1 MLKSDGFQS
10 TAEIDARLAELEQEK
25 KQLLALREQLQQP
38 PSNTSDSPLY
48 SPEQKI
54 AIFRGLFRGRADI
67 FANRWQ
73 NKQGRSGYS
82 VACNNEWLQGICHKP
97 RIKCQDCNHR
107 QFTELNDQIIYRHL
121 AGQQV
126 VGLYPLMHDNT
137 CYFLVAD
144 FDKGQWQ
151 EEVKAMS
158 KACRKFA
165 IPHAIEISRSG
176 NGAHL
181 WIFFNEKVPAKEA
194 RLLGF
199 GLLDKAMEFYPN
211 LSFDSYDRLFPN
223 QDILPEGGFG
233 NLIALPLQK
242 EARLSGNSSFVD
254 NELNVIQDQWQYLA
268 HMKSVSYSTLTKL
281 LTQISPNSALFK
293 EQEVIENRPPWEI
306 TAKAKPLLFENPPE
320 KITITLANH
329 VYFDLSEIPSALAA
343 RLRRLASFSNP
354 VFFKTQALRFS
365 THGIPRFI
373 SCARIEQ
380 GYLAIPR
387 GCLDEALELLIENQ
401 IEVQLDD
408 QRERGTKLNATKS
421 LVKLRKN
428 QQAAVR
434 AMSKHDAGI
443 LHAPTAFGKTVTAIG
458 MITKRKANTLILVH
472 SRQLLDQWRE
482 RLKSFLP
489 DTDVGII
496 GGGKKKPTGVI
507 DIATYQSLINKKDN
521 TVSEIVQDY
530 GHVIVDEC
538 HRVSAPRFEMVLNE
552 VRAKYVLGL
561 TATPER
567 QDGHQKIIFMA
578 AGPIR
583 HKVKST
589 TEDKFEQQVVVHQL
603 YDTPPRQLV
612 HSEERPKISD
622 AYRWIMENDQRT
634 QRIISDVLA
643 CIQKSKHPIVLTE
656 RREHAETINAMLLD
670 KEVDSVVLKGA
681 MRASER
687 KAVEEQLPSAQVV
700 VATGKYVGEGFDLP
714 RLDTLFLAMPIAWKG
729 SLAQYAGRIHRESDG
744 KDRVTIYD
752 YVDCSLPMLQRMFN
766 KREKSYKAMGYQ
778 ISFNGK
784 VPEQSKLSTEFLL
797 ASDKQGSEAPA

>member
-1 MLKSDGFQS
+1 MRKHEGFQS
-10 TAEIDARLAELEQEK
+10 IAEIDSRLVALEKEK

-38 PSNTSDSPLY
+38 SPNTSDSTLY

-54 AIFRGLFRGRADI
+54 AIFRGLFRGRNDI

-82 VACNNEWLQGICHKP
+82 VACNNEWVQGICHKP

-137 CYFLVAD
+137 CYFFAAD

-151 EEVKAMS
+151 EEIKAMS
-158 KACRKFA
+158 KACRKFE
-165 IPHAIEISRSG
+165 IPHTIEISRSG

-199 GLLDKAMEFYPN
+199 SLLDKAMEFYPN

-242 EARLSGNSSFVD
+242 EPRLSGNSSFVD
-254 NELNVIQDQWQYLA
+254 NELNVIQDQWQHLA
-268 HMKSVSYSTLTKL
+268 NIESISHGRLTKL

-293 EQEVIENRPPWEI
+293 EQEVIENRPPWEM
-306 TAKAKPLLFENPPE
+306 TSKAKPLLLENPPE

-387 GCLDEALELLIENQ
+387 GCLDEALELLTENQ

-408 QRERGTKLNATKS
+408 QHEPGTKLKTTKS

-434 AMSKHDAGI
+434 TMSKHDAGI

-458 MITKRKANTLILVH
+458 IITKRKANTLILVH
-472 SRQLLDQWRE
+472 SRQLLDQWKE

-489 DTDVGII
+489 DVDVGII
-496 GGGKKKPTGVI
+496 GGGKKKPTGII

-521 TVSEIVQDY
+521 TVSELVQDY

-538 HRVSAPRFEMVLNE
+538 HHVSAPRFEMVLNE

-589 TEDKFEQQVVVHQL
+589 TKAKFEQQVVVHQL
-603 YDTPPRQLV
+603 YDTPPRELV

-643 CIQKSKHPIVLTE
+643 CIQQSKHPIVLTE
-656 RREHAETINAMLLD
+656 RREHAETINAILLD

-687 KAVEEQLPSAQVV
+687 KAVEVHLPTAQVV

-744 KDRVTIYD
+744 KERVTIYD

-778 ISFNGK
+778 ISFNGEA
-784 VPEQSKLSTEFLL
+784 PEQGQLSTEFLL
-797 ASDKQGSEAPA
+797 ATDKQNSKAPA

>member
-1 MLKSDGFQS
+1 MPYNANPQS
-10 TAEIDARLAELEQEK
+10 IAEIDARLAELNNEQ
-25 KQLLALREQLQQP
+25 KQLLVLRAQLKEASP
-38 PSNTSDSPLY
+38 IEPDSNSY

-54 AIFRGLFRGRADI
+54 AIFRSLFRGRTDV

-73 NKQGRSGYS
+73 NKQGRNGYS
-82 VACNNEWLQGICHKP
+82 VACDNEWMQGTCHKP
-97 RIKCQDCNHR
+97 RVKCQDCNHR
-107 QFTELNDQIIYRHL
+107 QFTEINDQIIYRHL

-126 VGLYPLMHDNT
+126 VGVYPLMHDNT
-137 CYFLVAD
+137 CYFLAAD
-144 FDKGQWQ
+144 FDKGEWKD
-151 EEVKAMS
+151 EVIAMS
-158 KACRKFA
+158 KACQSFE

-199 GLLDKAMEFYPN
+199 GLLDKAMEIYSN

-223 QDILPEGGFG
+223 QDIMPEGGFG

-254 NELNVIQDQWQYLA
+254 KEFNVIQDQWQHLA
-268 HMKSVSYSTLTKL
+268 QMKSITHQDLNNLITKV
-281 LTQISPNSALFK
+281 SPNSILFD
-293 EQEVIENRPPWEI
+293 EQEVIEIRPPWEL
-306 TAKAKPLLFENPPE
+306 TAKTKPLILENPP
-320 KITITLANH
+320 KKVSITLANH
-329 VYFDLSEIPSALAA
+329 VYFDLSEIPSTLAA

-380 GYLAIPR
+380 GYLSIPR
-387 GCLDEALELLIENQ
+387 GCLDEALNLMSENQ
-401 IEVQLDD
+401 IEVQIDD
-408 QRERGTKLNATKS
+408 KRESGTKLKTTKS

-428 QQAAVR
+428 QQDAVR

-458 MITKRKANTLILVH
+458 MITKRKTNTLVLVH
-472 SRQLLDQWRE
+472 NRQLLDQWQE

-489 DTDVGII
+489 DIEVGVI

-507 DIATYQSLINKKDN
+507 DIATYQSLINQKDN
-521 TVSEIVQDY
+521 SVSELVQDY

-538 HRVSAPRFEMVLNE
+538 HHVSAPRFEMVLNE

-583 HKVKST
+583 HKAKNTS
-589 TEDKFEQQVVVHQL
+589 EDKFDQQVIVHQL
-603 YDTPPRQLV
+603 YGPPPKQLI

-622 AYRWIMENDQRT
+622 AYRWILENTERT
-634 QRIISDVLA
+634 ERIVSDIII
-643 CIQKSKHPIVLTE
+643 CIHQSKQPIVLTE
-656 RREHAETINAMLLD
+656 RREHAEIINSLLLE
-670 KEVDSVVLKGA
+670 KGIDSVALKGA
-681 MRASER
+681 MRAAER
-687 KAVEEQLPSAQVV
+687 KDIEKRLPTAQVV

-714 RLDTLFLAMPIAWKG
+714 RLDTLFLAMPIAWRG
-729 SLAQYAGRIHRESDG
+729 SLAQYAGRIHRESNG
-744 KDRVTIYD
+744 KERVTIHD
-752 YVDCSLPMLQRMFN
+752 YVDCSLPMLQRMFR

-778 ISFNGK
+778 LTSNGK
-784 VPEQSKLSTEFLL
+784 SSDVGQLSTEFLL
-797 ASDKQGSEAPA
+797 ASDKMVSEAPA

>member
-1 MLKSDGFQS
+1 MLNNANSQS
-10 TAEIDARLAELEQEK
+10 IAEIDARLAELKEEQ
-25 KQLLALREQLQQP
+25 KQLLFLREQLQQP
-38 PSNTSDSPLY
+38 SPISPDSNLY
-48 SPEQKI
+48 SPEQKV
-54 AIFRGLFRGRADI
+54 AIFRNLFRGRTDI

-73 NKQGRSGYS
+73 NKQGRNGYS
-82 VACNNEWLQGICHKP
+82 VACNNEWVQGICNKP
-97 RIKCQDCNHR
+97 RVKCQDCNHR
-107 QFTELNDQIIYRHL
+107 QFTEINDQIIYSHL

-126 VGLYPLMHDNT
+126 VGLYPLMQDNS
-137 CYFLVAD
+137 CYFLAAD
-144 FDKGQWQ
+144 FDKGQWR

-158 KACRKFA
+158 KACQSFE
-165 IPHAIEISRSG
+165 IPHTIEISRSG

-181 WIFFNEKVPAKEA
+181 WIFFSEKVPAKEA

-199 GLLDKAMEFYPN
+199 GLLDKAMEIYTN

-254 NELNVIQDQWQYLA
+254 NELNVIQDQWQHLA
-268 HMKSVSYSTLTKL
+268 QLQSISHNTLINI
-281 LTQISPNSALFK
+281 LTQISPNSALFE
-293 EQEVIENRPPWEI
+293 EQKVIENRPPWEI
-306 TAKAKPLLFENPPE
+306 TAKAKPLILENPP
-320 KITITLANH
+320 KKVTATLANH
-329 VYFDLSEIPSALAA
+329 VYFNLSEIPSTLAA

-373 SCARIEQ
+373 SCARMEQ

-387 GCLDEALELLIENQ
+387 GCLDEALDLLGENQ
-401 IEVQLDD
+401 IEAQIDD
-408 QRERGTKLNATKS
+408 QRESGTKLKTTKS

-428 QQAAVR
+428 QQTAVR
-434 AMSKHDAGI
+434 AMIKHDAGI

-489 DTDVGII
+489 DTNVGII

-521 TVSEIVQDY
+521 TVSELVQDY

-538 HRVSAPRFEMVLNE
+538 HHVSAPRFEMVLNE

-589 TEDKFEQQVVVHQL
+589 TKDKFEQQVVVHQL
-603 YDTPPRQLV
+603 YDTPPRELL

-622 AYRWIMENDQRT
+622 AYRWIMENDERT
-634 QRIISDVLA
+634 QRIVDDVHI
-643 CIQKSKHPIVLTE
+643 CVQQSNHPIVLTE
-656 RREHAETINAMLLD
+656 RREHAETIHTILLE
-670 KEVDSVVLKGA
+670 KGIDSVVLKGA

-687 KAVEEQLPSAQVV
+687 KAVEESLPTAQVV

-714 RLDTLFLAMPIAWKG
+714 RLDTLLLAMPIAWKG

-744 KDRVTIYD
+744 KERVTIHD

-778 ISFNGK
+778 ISFG
-784 VPEQSKLSTEFLL
+784 ET
-797 ASDKQGSEAPA
+797 SERTTNCKPSFY